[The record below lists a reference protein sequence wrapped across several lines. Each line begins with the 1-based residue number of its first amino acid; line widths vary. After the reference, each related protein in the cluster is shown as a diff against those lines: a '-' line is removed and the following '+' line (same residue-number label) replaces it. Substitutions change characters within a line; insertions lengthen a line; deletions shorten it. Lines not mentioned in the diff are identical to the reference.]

1 MEIGFSTSVE
11 SDIDKLDEA
20 IARLEQV
27 NGKTAEAGLFGG
39 FAAQKATWQEYGTSR
54 GIPARPFLRNT
65 QYENESRWSQKTG
78 QDIIQVFE
86 GGLSS
91 SAVLSKLGLLMV
103 QDIRKTIDAGNFAPL
118 SPVTIAK
125 KGSSKPLVDTGDMY
139 GAITHRES

>member
-1 MEIGFSTSVE
+1 MDISFSTEVE
-11 SDIDKLDEA
+11 SNVDELDEA
-20 IARLEQV
+20 IARLEQLD
-27 NGKTAEAGLFGG
+27 GKTAEAGLFDG
-39 FAAQKATWQEYGTSR
+39 FAAKKATWQEYGTSR

-65 QYENESRWSQKTG
+65 QYENENQWSQKTG

-91 SAVLSKLGLLMV
+91 SAVLSKLGILMV
-103 QDIRKTIDAGNFAPL
+103 QDIRKTIDTGNFAPL
-118 SPVTIAK
+118 SPATIAK

>member
-1 MEIGFSTSVE
+1 MDIGFKTSVE
-11 SDIDKLDEA
+11 SDIEELDQA
-20 IARLEQV
+20 IARLEQL
-27 NGKTAEAGLFGG
+27 NGRTVEAGLFGG
-39 FAAQKATWQEYGTSR
+39 FAAKKATWQEYGTSR

-65 QYENESRWSQKTG
+65 QYENENQWRQKTG
-78 QDIIQVFE
+78 QDIVQVFE

-118 SPVTIAK
+118 SPVTVAK

-139 GAITHRES
+139 GAITHKES

>member
-1 MEIGFSTSVE
+1 MDIGFKTSVE
-11 SDIDKLDEA
+11 SDVDELDQA
-20 IARLEQV
+20 IARLEQL
-27 NGKTAEAGLFGG
+27 NGRTAEAGLFGG
-39 FAAQKATWQEYGTSR
+39 FAAKKATWQEYGTSR

-65 QYENESRWSQKTG
+65 QYENENQWRQKTS
-78 QDIIQVFE
+78 QDIVQVFE

-118 SPVTIAK
+118 SPVTVAK

-139 GAITHRES
+139 GEITHKES

>member
-1 MEIGFSTSVE
+1 MDIGFKTSVE
-11 SDIDKLDEA
+11 SDIEELDQA
-20 IARLEQV
+20 ITRLEQL
-27 NGKTAEAGLFGG
+27 NGRTAEAGLFGG
-39 FAAQKATWQEYGTSR
+39 FAAKKATWQEYGTSR

-65 QYENESRWSQKTG
+65 QYENENQWRQKTS
-78 QDIIQVFE
+78 QDIVQVFE

-118 SPVTIAK
+118 SPVTVAK

-139 GAITHRES
+139 GEITHKES

>member
-1 MEIGFSTSVE
+1 MDISFSTEVE
-11 SDIDKLDEA
+11 SNVDELDEG
-20 IARLEQV
+20 IARLEQLD
-27 NGKTAEAGLFGG
+27 GKTAEAGLFGG
-39 FAAQKATWQEYGTSR
+39 FAAKKATWQEYGTSR

-65 QYENESRWSQKTG
+65 QYENENQWSQKTG

-91 SAVLSKLGLLMV
+91 SAVLSKLGILMV

-118 SPVTIAK
+118 SPATIAK
-125 KGSSKPLVDTGDMY
+125 KGNSKPLVDTGDMY

>member
-1 MEIGFSTSVE
+1 MNIGFKTSIE
-11 SDIDKLDEA
+11 SDVDELDQA
-20 IARLEQV
+20 IARLEQL

-39 FAAQKATWQEYGTSR
+39 FAAKKATWQEYGTSR

-65 QYENESRWSQKTG
+65 QYENENQWRQKTS
-78 QDIIQVFE
+78 QDIVQVFE

-103 QDIRKTIDAGNFAPL
+103 QDIRKTIDSGNFAPL
-118 SPVTIAK
+118 SPVTVAK

-139 GAITHRES
+139 GAITHKES

>member
-1 MEIGFSTSVE
+1 MDIGFSTSIE
-11 SDIDKLDEA
+11 SDVDQLDEA
-20 IARLEQV
+20 IARLEQLD
-27 NGKTAEAGLFGG
+27 GKTAEAGLFGG
-39 FAAQKATWQEYGTSR
+39 FAAKKAMWQEYGTSR
-54 GIPARPFLRNT
+54 GIPERPFLRNT

-91 SAVLSKLGLLMV
+91 SAVLSNLGLLMV

-118 SPVTIAK
+118 SPATIAK